1 MIFNDDLKVFGD
13 KSFRGKCP
21 TETAEQATFFNVLR
35 RKYPDTYGAVA
46 LHIKNEGKRSVQQ
59 LAKMKAEGG
68 FIPGASDIVV
78 PGSPTFI
85 CELKRK
91 DHTLSSWQ
99 PGQQK
104 YLLTAHGL
112 GCYVCVALG
121 YEAAI
126 EAFEEWKNGK

>member
-1 MIFNDDLKVFGD
+1 MKFNPKLKVFGD
-13 KSFRGKCP
+13 INFRGKCP
-21 TETAEQATFFNVLR
+21 TETSEQSTFFNIIR
-35 RKYPDTYGAVA
+35 RKYPDTYGSVA
-46 LHIKNEGKRSVQQ
+46 LHIKNEGKRTIQQ

-68 FIPGASDIVV
+68 FIPGASDIVI
-78 PGSPTFI
+78 PGSPTFV

-91 DHTLSSWQ
+91 DHTQSQWQ
-99 PGQQK
+99 AGQEK
-104 YLLTAHGL
+104 YLLTAQSL